1 MNQPQSAPMQA
12 QPASSG
18 LAIASLVCGIC
29 GLFVFGPL
37 TGIPAVIT
45 GHIAL
50 SKIKKSGGIIHGR
63 GMAIAGLILGYI
75 SIVLTLLLIIIL
87 IDIAIDRCGNPIKW
101 RTS

>member
-1 MNQPQSAPMQA
+1 MQA

-29 GLFVFGPL
+29 GFILGPL
-37 TGIPAVIT
+37 IGIPALIT

>member
-29 GLFVFGPL
+29 GFILGL
-37 TGIPAVIT
+37 TVIPALIT

-75 SIVLTLLLIIIL
+75 TTARLILLIILFI
-87 IDIAIDRCGNPIKW
+87 
-101 RTS
+101 